1 MDYRRVVCI
10 MREAG
15 YRGPLAI
22 EYEGSEDAT
31 IGIPRFAA
39 YLRGCLV
46 DS

>member
-1 MDYRRVVCI
+1 VDYRRVVRI

-22 EYEGSEDAT
+22 EYEGTEPPAD
-31 IGIPRFAA
+31 GVPRFAA